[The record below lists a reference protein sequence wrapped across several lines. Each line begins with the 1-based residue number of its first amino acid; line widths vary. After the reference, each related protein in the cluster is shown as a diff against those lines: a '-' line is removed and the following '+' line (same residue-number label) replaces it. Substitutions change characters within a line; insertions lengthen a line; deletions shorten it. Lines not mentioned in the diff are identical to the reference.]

1 MSSSTPPPAAESDPS
16 AAERLAADAA
26 FAHELRAALLRRS
39 AGGAPLALGAHTELI
54 EQILRTAAHALAAEA
69 GVLFLIDHDA
79 EELVCMAALVD
90 SASARGFRVPL
101 GAGIVGWVAATGQ
114 PLAISDASQDPRFA
128 GSISRGAGYVPKSV
142 LCLPLRSD
150 ELVIG
155 VLQLCDKNG
164 GEPFTAND
172 MALLGHFAT
181 LAAVAI
187 EQSRVVRDLAQ
198 LFCVILQALLPG
210 VSENEA
216 LREAIEAQSLSVGE
230 RTAQSAQ
237 YQEALEIT
245 HLISAISQQG
255 PAARRHCLQLLTHV
269 ATYIRGQASLNAAG
283 GWLR

>member
-1 MSSSTPPPAAESDPS
+1 MSGSSPAPSDARRSLDAVPAADV
-16 AAERLAADAA
+16 A
-26 FAHELRAALLRRS
+26 FAHELREALVRRS
-39 AGGAPLALGAHTELI
+39 AAGEPLMLAAHNELI

-69 GVLFLIDHDA
+69 GVLFLIDHEAD
-79 EELVCMAALVD
+79 ELVCMAALVD

-128 GSISRGAGYVPKSV
+128 GGISRGAGYVPKSV
-142 LCLPLRSD
+142 LCLPLRSE
-150 ELVIG
+150 ELVLG

-164 GEPFTAND
+164 GDPFTAYD
-172 MALLGHFAT
+172 MALLGHFAS

-198 LFCVILQALLPG
+198 LFCVILQGLLPG
-210 VSENEA
+210 VSEAEA
-216 LREAIEAQSLSVGE
+216 LREALESQSISSAE

-245 HLISAISQQG
+245 HLISAISRHG
-255 PAARRHCLQLLTHV
+255 PAARQHCQQLLTHV
-269 ATYIRGQASLNAAG
+269 AAYIRGQASLNAAG

>member
-1 MSSSTPPPAAESDPS
+1 MTSASPPPASEPRPPDDG
-16 AAERLAADAA
+16 LAADAA
-26 FAHELRAALLRRS
+26 FARELRAALVRRS
-39 AGGAPLALGAHTELI
+39 ADGAPLALGAHTELI
-54 EQILRTAAHALAAEA
+54 EQILRTAAHALGAEA
-69 GVLFLIDHDA
+69 GVLFLIDHEA

-90 SASARGFRVPL
+90 SAEARGFRVPL

-128 GSISRGAGYVPKSV
+128 GSVSRGAGYVPKSV

-172 MALLGHFAT
+172 MALLGQFAS

-210 VSENEA
+210 VSEVEA
-216 LREAIEAQSLSVGE
+216 LRQAMETQSLALAD

-237 YQEALEIT
+237 YQEALELT
-245 HLISAISQQG
+245 HLISAISQQD
-255 PAARRHCLQLLTHV
+255 PAARRLCQQLLTHV
-269 ATYIRGQASLNAAG
+269 ATYIRGQSSLNAAG

>member
-1 MSSSTPPPAAESDPS
+1 MSSSPPPPAAPS
-16 AAERLAADAA
+16 SLSSAERLAADAA
-26 FAHELRAALLRRS
+26 FAHELRDALVQRS
-39 AGGAPLALGAHTELI
+39 AEGGPLALGAHTELI
-54 EQILRTAAHALAAEA
+54 EQILNTAAHALAAEA

-79 EELVCMAALVD
+79 EELVCMAALID
-90 SASARGFRVPL
+90 SAAARGFRVPL

-128 GSISRGAGYVPKSV
+128 GGISRGAGYVPKSV

-164 GEPFTAND
+164 GQPFTAND

-187 EQSRVVRDLAQ
+187 EQSRVVGDLAR
-198 LFCVILQALLPG
+198 LFCVILLSLLPG
-210 VSENEA
+210 VSEAEA
-216 LREAIEAQSLSVGE
+216 LREAMETQHLSVGE

-245 HLISAISQQG
+245 HLISAISQQS
-255 PAARRHCLQLLTHV
+255 PAARRHCLELLTHV
-269 ATYIRGQASLNAAG
+269 ATYVRGQASLNAAG

>member
-1 MSSSTPPPAAESDPS
+1 MSSGRSPS
-16 AAERLAADAA
+16 ASEPERPAPERVADAA
-26 FAHELRAALLRRS
+26 FARELRDALVQRS
-39 AGGAPLALGAHTELI
+39 AGGAPLVLGAHTELI
-54 EQILRTAAHALAAEA
+54 EQILGTAAHALAADA

-79 EELVCMAALVD
+79 EELVCMAALID
-90 SASARGFRVPL
+90 SESARGFRVPL

-128 GSISRGAGYVPKSV
+128 GTISRGAGYVPKSV
-142 LCLPLRSD
+142 LCLPLRSED
-150 ELVIG
+150 LVIG

-164 GEPFTAND
+164 GEPFTSND

-210 VSENEA
+210 VSEAEA
-216 LREAIEAQSLSVGE
+216 LREALEAQSISLGE

-237 YQEALEIT
+237 YQEALEMT

-255 PAARRHCLQLLTHV
+255 PAARQHCEQVLTHV
-269 ATYIRGQASLNAAG
+269 AAYIRGQASLNAAG

>member
-1 MSSSTPPPAAESDPS
+1 MFSGSSPS
-16 AAERLAADAA
+16 ASEHQPPEHARVADAA
-26 FAHELRAALLRRS
+26 FARELRDALVQRS
-39 AGGAPLALGAHTELI
+39 AGGAPLASGAHTELI

-69 GVLFLIDHDA
+69 GVLFLIDHEA

-90 SASARGFRVPL
+90 TAAARGFRVPL

-142 LCLPLRSD
+142 LCLPLRSE

-164 GEPFTAND
+164 GEPFTSND

-210 VSENEA
+210 VSEAEA
-216 LREAIEAQSLSVGE
+216 LREALDRQSLTPEE

-237 YQEALEIT
+237 YQEALEMT
-245 HLISAISQQG
+245 HLISAISQEG
-255 PAARRHCLQLLTHV
+255 PAARRHCEQLLTHV
-269 ATYIRGQASLNAAG
+269 AAYVRGQASLNAAG